1 MPCMVWIQDVARQ
14 VPQHVTALFNG
25 QLLFDSFM
33 AGIGEP
39 DTTQYLMIFFTVTIE
54 TMIQYFL
61 ECIEFLCGQFQNL
74 CGHEIV

>member
-1 MPCMVWIQDVARQ
+1 MPCMVWSQVAARQ

-39 DTTQYLMIFFTVTIE
+39 DTTHYLMILFTVAIE
-54 TMIQYFL
+54 TMIQYFPD
-61 ECIEFLCGQFQNL
+61 CVEFLCGQVQNL
-74 CGHEIV
+74 CRNVIV